1 MRRAMSRQ
9 TRPIPIVASCPAV
22 NAVDLQ
28 VVEINVKEGDAVSAN
43 QVIMLLE
50 FRKAVVEIAAPVDAI
65 VEKVH
70 VAVWDEVQV
79 GDVLVELMHQPTRRP
94 RAVCPKRS

>member
-1 MRRAMSRQ
+1 MSR
-9 TRPIPIVASCPAV
+9 TTGTIPILASCPAA

-28 VVEINVKEGDAVSAN
+28 VVEINVKEGDTVSAD
-43 QVIMLLE
+43 QVIMVLE
-50 FRKAVVEIAAPVDAI
+50 FRKAVIEITAPFDTI

-79 GDVLVELMHQPTRRP
+79 GDLLIELVHQPVHTPLSVRP
-94 RAVCPKRS
+94 KKS